1 MKASIKPP
9 RSGPYSDDEAKTL
22 LASVM
27 SPETTDWH
35 YNKHHKGYV
44 AKLNEI
50 QEKLPSAD
58 KATANANYGE
68 FSELKR
74 QESFNHAG
82 MVLHDIF
89 WENLGGDGKVDESLP
104 VAAKII
110 EDFGSVD
117 AFKAELKAAA
127 LGAKNSGWAV
137 LILDVLGDNKL
148 HVAQVDFH
156 HFGAW
161 WGAIPLIAIDVFEHA
176 YYHKNG
182 PDRGGFV
189 DAFIDSLQWQRI
201 NGRFEKYCK

>member
-1 MKASIKPP
+1 MAHELKP
-9 RSGPYSDDEAKTL
+9 RPYSDEEAKEVL
-22 LASVM
+22 KAVM

-44 AKLNEI
+44 GKLNEV
-50 QEKLPSAD
+50 QEKLGTTD
-58 KATANANYGE
+58 KATANANFGE
-68 FSELKR
+68 YSELKR

-89 WENLGGDGKVDESLP
+89 WENLGGDGNPGDSAV
-104 VAAKII
+104 VQKIN

-117 AFKAELKAAA
+117 NFKAELKASA

-137 LILDVLGDNKL
+137 LVLDVLGDNKL

-176 YYHKNG
+176 YYHKDG
-182 PDRGGFV
+182 PNRGAFV
-189 DAFIDSLQWQRI
+189 DAFINNLNWERI
-201 NGRFEKYCK
+201 NQRFEKYCK

>member
-1 MKASIKPP
+1 MAHELKA
-9 RSGPYSDDEAKTL
+9 RPYSDEAAKEIL
-22 LASVM
+22 KDVM

-50 QEKLPSAD
+50 QEKLGSAD
-58 KATANANYGE
+58 KGTANANYGE
-68 FSELKR
+68 YSELKR

-89 WENLGGDGKVDESLP
+89 WENLGGDGNADESLAVVKKI
-104 VAAKII
+104 VA
-110 EDFGSVD
+110 DFGSVD
-117 AFKAELKAAA
+117 NFKAELKASAV
-127 LGAKNSGWAV
+127 GAKNSGWAV
-137 LILDVLGDNKL
+137 LLRDVLGDGKL

-156 HFGAW
+156 HLGAW
-161 WGAIPLIAIDVFEHA
+161 WGSIPLIAIDVFEHA

-189 DAFIDSLQWQRI
+189 DSFINSLHWGRV
-201 NGRFEKYCK
+201 NERFEKYCT